1 MDDHS
6 HLSGGGVGTKEALI
20 NEEDPNSPSGAE
32 LLEKMKKINVLISD
46 VTNFLHFHLVEQNSW
61 RK

>member
-46 VTNFLHFHLVEQNSW
+46 VTNFLF
-61 RK
+61 